1 MNNYIN
7 VDTCSVLSSALA
19 YAGTISCDGAS
30 ICVGAVEPYEEK
42 EKMPDKAKTLIHPDC
57 SGRNICLKIA
67 DDKGYVVSDKLVMSD
82 IVDVQ
87 VIERQYKSQVVVFFA
102 DRTSET
108 ATLDYCDQFNLEQG
122 ISICIAKK
130 LLSGIIGK
138 DYGSSTYNKLI
149 DRAVKVFKKN
159 ETAREKKATEE
170 EAKKR
175 KYEKMVA
182 KKKAKRQK
190 REAEEREKQIEI
202 QKEAILRALNQ
213 WKARAD
219 D

>member
-1 MNNYIN
+1 MDNYTN
-7 VDTCSVLSSALA
+7 FETCSGLASPVSAVTTSCNSTA
-19 YAGTISCDGAS
+19 SWIS
-30 ICVGAVEPYEEK
+30 AVNLYDER

-57 SGRNICLKIA
+57 SGKNIYLKIT
-67 DDKGYVVSDKLVMSD
+67 DDKGYVASDKLVMSD

-130 LLSGIIGK
+130 LFSGIIGK
-138 DYGSSTYNKLI
+138 DYGSSTYNKVI

-170 EAKKR
+170 EAKKL
-175 KYEKMVA
+175 KYEKMIA
-182 KKKAKRQK
+182 KKKAKRLK
-190 REAEEREKQIEI
+190 REMEEREELIEI
-202 QKEAILRALNQ
+202 QKEAILRALHQ
-213 WKARAD
+213 WNTRAAD
-219 D
+219 